1 MRRRWQSPATS
12 RVADAGELESNRRI
26 KAVCISILPPG
37 FLTMSKLL
45 VVVLA
50 VAASLAAAAGAARAP
65 SAPSCLNPG
74 QWYTPA
80 GERTVAIAQ
89 PTLLKTL
96 AGQRV
101 VLLGEHHDD
110 ADHHRWQLQVIAA
123 LHAQQPN
130 LVIGMEMLPRS
141 AQPVLD
147 RWVAGELTESE
158 LLTRTDWSRVWGFEP
173 GMYLPILHFA
183 RLNRIPVVAV
193 NVDRSVVSEIAS
205 KGLAAVPVERREGV
219 GSPAPARQAYRDR
232 LDQVFKQHGTGGNHA
247 AFDRF
252 VEAQLF
258 WDRAFAEA
266 LAGAAKRPGEPLVVG
281 IMGSGHLAHGDGVP
295 RQLAELGFPRSAVL
309 LPVESGTPCRDLP
322 GGMAQAVFAL
332 APVPAA
338 KTAAKPLLGVR
349 LEPGSDGVRIADVTA
364 GSVAEKAGLRAGD
377 VLREVASRP
386 VKESRDVIAAVARQA
401 PGTWL
406 PVTVARDGGQID
418 LIAKFPPE
426 P

>member
-1 MRRRWQSPATS
+1 MLKILLAAL
-12 RVADAGELESNRRI
+12 VGAAG
-26 KAVCISILPPG
+26 
-37 FLTMSKLL
+37 
-45 VVVLA
+45 VV
-50 VAASLAAAAGAARAP
+50 AAAGAARTPPALT
-65 SAPSCLNPG
+65 CLTPG
-74 QWYTPA
+74 QWFTPA
-80 GERTVAIAQ
+80 GERTTAIAQ
-89 PTLLKTL
+89 PTLLKEL
-96 AGQRV
+96 AGKRV

-130 LVIGMEMLPRS
+130 LVIGMEMLPRR

-147 RWVAGELTESE
+147 QWVAGQLTEPE
-158 LLTRTDWSRVWGFEP
+158 LLTLTDWGRVWGFDA

-193 NVDRSVVSEIAS
+193 NVERALVSEVGA
-205 KGLAAVPVERREGV
+205 KGLAAVPAERREGV
-219 GSPAPARQAYRDR
+219 SVPAAAPKAYRDR
-232 LDQVFKQHGTGGNHA
+232 LEQVFNEHGSAAGNRN

-252 VEAQLF
+252 IEAQLF

-266 LAGAAKRPGEPLVVG
+266 LATAAKRPGAPLVVG
-281 IMGSGHLAHGDGVP
+281 IMGSGHLADGDGVP
-295 RQLAELGFPRSAVL
+295 HQLADLGFPDSAVL
-309 LPVESGTPCRDLP
+309 LPVESGTPCRELP
-322 GGMAQAVFAL
+322 AGLAHAVFAL
-332 APVPAA
+332 APAPAP
-338 KTAAKPLLGVR
+338 KAASKPLLGVR

-377 VLREVASRP
+377 VLREIASRP
-386 VKESRDVIAAVARQA
+386 VKESRDVTAAVARQA

-418 LIAKFPPE
+418 LVAKFPPE

>member
-1 MRRRWQSPATS
+1 
-12 RVADAGELESNRRI
+12 
-26 KAVCISILPPG
+26 
-37 FLTMSKLL
+37 MSKSLA
-45 VVVLA
+45 VVLVA
-50 VAASLAAAAGAARAP
+50 VAGIAAAAGAARTPP
-65 SAPSCLNPG
+65 SPSCLSPG

-80 GERTVAIAQ
+80 GERTAAIAQ
-89 PTLLKTL
+89 PTLLKDL
-96 AGQRV
+96 AEKRV

-130 LVIGMEMLPRS
+130 LVIGMEMLPRRV
-141 AQPVLD
+141 QPVLD
-147 RWVAGELTESE
+147 QWVAGRLTESE
-158 LLTRTDWSRVWGFEP
+158 LLTRTDWARVWGFEP
-173 GMYLPILHFA
+173 GMYLPMLHFA

-193 NVDRSVVSEIAS
+193 NVDRAVVSEIGS

-219 GSPAPARQAYRDR
+219 GSPAAAREAYRDR
-232 LDQVFKQHGTGGNHA
+232 LDQVFKEHA
-247 AFDRF
+247 SGADRRTAFDRF

-266 LAGAAKRPGEPLVVG
+266 LAAAAKRPGEPLVVG
-281 IMGSGHLAHGDGVP
+281 ILGSGHLANGDGVP
-295 RQLAELGFPRSAVL
+295 HQLADLGFPGSAVL
-309 LPVESGTPCRDLP
+309 LPVESDTPCRELP
-322 GGMAQAVFAL
+322 AGIAQAVFAL
-332 APVPAA
+332 GPAPAP

-364 GSVAEKAGLRAGD
+364 GSVADKAGLKAGD

-386 VKESRDVIAAVARQA
+386 VKESRDVTAAVARQA